1 MPHAKTYLLPKSRRN
16 FRSRLMLVYSLLSL
30 FAVALFGKLLYLQI
44 FQHEELLAQSEKQYA
59 RTVKIFYG
67 RGKIFDRNLNELAAN
82 LEVESVYAN
91 PQEIPDKA
99 YVASKLATTLKMSR
113 DNVLRKLFS
122 KKNFVWIKRKCDL
135 QETEK
140 LGKLHLAGV
149 GFITEHKRFYPK
161 RELAASVIGFV
172 GVDNQGLAGAEHFY
186 DSILKGGVSRE
197 VIKKDARGKSIRI
210 VGKQHEPSSQRADV
224 VLTIDETIQFI
235 TEYQLV
241 KQVRRYRAKAGI
253 AVVMNPNTG
262 EIYAMAG
269 VPRYNPNDFSAYPA
283 PSWKN
288 PIIAN
293 SYEPGSI
300 FKPFV
305 AAAAIE
311 TGVARPN
318 DIFFCENG
326 VYTVGNKRIRE
337 ADNHKFGWLSM
348 RNIIIKSSNIGT
360 IKVAEKLGKY
370 RLYEFIRKFGFGDKA
385 GIKLPGET
393 AGQLRHVSKWSKLS
407 LASISFGQEIGV
419 TPIQMV
425 TALSAIA
432 NGGNLMR
439 PYLTKSIRQNG
450 VVTQSFKP
458 LVIKRVISGNTS
470 RQIVEILKG
479 AVKFGTGA
487 RAALPGYEV
496 AGKTGTAQT
505 FDPRTK
511 AYSKSEFISSFAG
524 FVPADAPELA
534 ILVMIDGPKNVYW
547 GSIVAAPVFR
557 EIAKQALRYLNVP
570 SNEERVFILNKA

>member
-1 MPHAKTYLLPKSRRN
+1 MLHAKKHLLPKSRRN
-16 FRSRLMLVYSLLSL
+16 FRGRLVLVCSLLGL
-30 FAVALFGKLLYLQI
+30 FAATLFGKLFYLQI
-44 FQHEELLAQSEKQYA
+44 FQHEDLLAQSEKQYG
-59 RTVKIFYG
+59 RTVKIFFG

-91 PQEIPDKA
+91 PQEIPDKPRTA
-99 YVASKLATTLKMSR
+99 DKLAAILKMSR
-113 DNVLRKLFS
+113 ENVLHRLS
-122 KKNFVWIKRKCDL
+122 SEKNFVWIKRKCDL

-140 LGKLHLAGV
+140 LEKLHLAGV

-186 DSILKGGVSRE
+186 DSALKGGVSRE
-197 VIKKDARGKSIRI
+197 VIKKDARGKNIRI
-210 VGKQHEPSSQRADV
+210 VGKRHKPSGQRADV

-235 TEYQLV
+235 TEHELLE
-241 KQVRRYRAKAGI
+241 QVHRYRAKAGI

-269 VPRYNPNDFSAYPA
+269 VPQYNPNDFSAYPA
-283 PSWKN
+283 RSWKN

-311 TGVARPN
+311 TGVARPG

-326 VYTVGNKRIRE
+326 AYTIGGKHIGE
-337 ADNHKFGWLSM
+337 AENHRFGWLSM
-348 RNIIIKSSNIGT
+348 RNIIIKSSNIGA
-360 IKVAEKLGKY
+360 IKIAKKLGKN

-393 AGQLRHVSKWSKLS
+393 AGQLRHVSQWSRLS

-439 PYLTKSIRQNG
+439 PYLTKFIRQNG
-450 VVTQSFKP
+450 VATQSFEP
-458 LVIKRVISGNTS
+458 RVVKRVISGNTS
-470 RQIVEILKG
+470 RQMVEILKG
-479 AVKFGTGA
+479 AVKSGTGL

-496 AGKTGTAQT
+496 AGKTGTAQK
-505 FDPRTK
+505 FDSRTQ
-511 AYSKSEFISSFAG
+511 AYSKSAFISSFAG

-534 ILVMIDGPKNVYW
+534 ILVMIDEPEGVYW
-547 GSIVAAPVFR
+547 GSVVAAPVFR
-557 EIAKQALRYLNVP
+557 EIARRTLRYLNIP
-570 SNEERVFILNKA
+570 SSEERVFILNKA